1 MTLAGKMVVP
11 QANKYNEA
19 VHCRTMHNDEIMIV
33 VTIVML
39 FVVMVTMHLF
49 MLMLSY
55 ADCAQ

>member
-1 MTLAGKMVVP
+1 MVVP

-19 VHCRTMHNDEIMIV
+19 VHCRTTHKDEIMIV
-33 VTIVML
+33 VTTAML
-39 FVVMVTMHLF
+39 FAVMVTMHLF